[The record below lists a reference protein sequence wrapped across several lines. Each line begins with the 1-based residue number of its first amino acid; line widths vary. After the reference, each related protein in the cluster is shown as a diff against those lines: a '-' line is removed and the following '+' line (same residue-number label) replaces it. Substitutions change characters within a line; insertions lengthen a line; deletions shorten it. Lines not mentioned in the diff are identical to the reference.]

1 MKRSYIPQI
10 IGSGVLA
17 ASLAFVPSIPVQ
29 AQNNTAPDT
38 NNNAPSQDIRQT
50 RGDRDFNWGWLGL
63 LGLAG
68 LAGLSR
74 QREEA
79 VDYKEPDQINS
90 SVTPVTN
97 ETVRYKE
104 PDEINSPV
112 TPVTNEKAARYTD
125 PNQDNSQITTE
136 KALRYID
143 PNETKLPDTDGRHSG
158 SNLN

>member
-1 MKRSYIPQI
+1 MKRSYLAQI

-17 ASLAFVPSIPVQ
+17 ASLAVLPSIPAQ
-29 AQNNTAPDT
+29 AQNNTVPDT
-38 NNNAPSQDIRQT
+38 NNNAPVQDQGQT
-50 RGDRDFNWGWLGL
+50 RGERNFSWGWLGL

-68 LAGLSR
+68 LAGLNR
-74 QREEA
+74 RPEEA

-90 SVTPVTN
+90 PVTPVTN

-112 TPVTNEKAARYTD
+112 TLVTNEKAARYID
-125 PNQDNSQITTE
+125 PNENNGPLTTE
-136 KALRYID
+136 KAVRYID